1 MNQQGDGDKRGRR
14 SFLSWGL
21 MLAGLGVSY
30 SAAAVFAVRF
40 LVPAKRRQAPHK
52 VYLTALSALPRVGSA
67 SFELPSG
74 TIALVA
80 RTPKGPIALSNQCPH
95 LGCKVSWVERRQ
107 EFFCP
112 CHGGAFDSSGRATA
126 GPPAA
131 EGKNLQAFPLEVVGD
146 AVFALIE
153 EA

>member
-1 MNQQGDGDKRGRR
+1 MTRETKGGAGGRR
-14 SFLSWGL
+14 SFLSWAL

-40 LVPAKRRQAPHK
+40 LVPSKRRAVPQK
-52 VYLTALSALPRVGSA
+52 VYLTALSALPEAGSA
-67 SFELPSG
+67 SFELPNG

-95 LGCKVSWVERRQ
+95 LGCKVSWVNRRQ

-112 CHGGAFDSSGRATA
+112 CHGGAFDPSGRATA

-131 EGKNLQAFPLEVVGD
+131 EGKNLRSFPLEVAGD